1 MLVPEGAGG
10 VLGRQ
15 SQPTEETVLERQVL
29 IGSVHAGK
37 SLTRTTL
44 AVVSMLAPA
53 IGQAFVDNTTNIPA
67 GAPNNLSDTE
77 QVDFGD
83 IDGDGDLDA
92 VFADGGDSGLYQN
105 RVWINQGFAQGG
117 VTGVFGDDTATRF
130 PAVLDPSR
138 DIELVDLDDD
148 GDLDVQIANNSQQFN
163 RTSRWWINQGG
174 IQGGNAGFYVDYTAA
189 RWVGL
194 NAPPSSLPAS
204 QLLPNGFLDFSSDA
218 DFADLD
224 NDGDLDL
231 VHTSVG
237 GTHSGLTPTRLFLN
251 NGAGFFSEFN
261 PSGFQLTVVNIVNGQ
276 PGLWCDGAQQAN
288 TTNSSGAFCDI
299 ATVAI
304 DSDVADSDG
313 DFDIDILGG
322 DRANQPRLYR
332 NRLSEIGVLGFR
344 DVTNAVF
351 AADVCTGNGKYEQ
364 ECGDLDDD
372 GDLDIYGVNWGGP
385 LPFPDNHVVNTGAG
399 QYQLQ
404 ATLAGSSAD
413 EEEADFL
420 DYDGDGDLDVM
431 LANFAGRDQLYRND
445 LAGGVATLVRVTN
458 AQMPT
463 TALISRDVDTADLD
477 QDGDCDAMIANGS
490 GDYRNAY
497 YVNTTQVPDAR
508 APRIPALEQVSNTA
522 SSANPIPVRAHVFD
536 NQADYITRF
545 NATTLEHRVNGGAWV
560 ATPMTHS
567 GAQVF
572 RGELPPNLSGS
583 VEYRVR
589 SIDAQG
595 NVGLSAS
602 KTFARSYTPTSYCTA
617 GTSSGGCVATL
628 ASSGA
633 PSIGAPSGFTL
644 SVTGADGQRQGLVFY
659 GVSGRLAT
667 SFPPGGTGFLCVKL
681 PVQRLAVANTGGTA
695 SACDGGLHYDWL
707 SYLAANPGA
716 LGAPFAAGATV
727 NAQAWLRDGN
737 SPGGSIL
744 SQGLEFVTLP

>member
-1 MLVPEGAGG
+1 
-10 VLGRQ
+10 
-15 SQPTEETVLERQVL
+15 VLERQFL
-29 IGSVHAGK
+29 MGSVHAGK

-53 IGQAFVDNTTNIPA
+53 FGQAFVDNTTNIPA

-117 VTGVFGDDTATRF
+117 VTGFFADDTATRF

-138 DIELVDLDDD
+138 DIELVDLDSD
-148 GDLDVQIANNSQQFN
+148 GDLDIQIANNSQLFS
-163 RTSRWWINQGG
+163 RTSRWWVNQGG
-174 IQGGNAGFYVDYTAA
+174 IQGGSAGFYVDDSAA

-194 NAPPSSLPAS
+194 GAPPSSLPAS
-204 QLLPNGFLDFSSDA
+204 QLLPSGFLDYSSDA

-237 GTHSGLTPTRLFLN
+237 AVHQGLTPTRLFLN
-251 NGAGFFSEFN
+251 DGAGFFAEFN
-261 PSGFQLTVVNIVNGQ
+261 PSGFQLTNINISNGQ
-276 PGLWCDGAQQAN
+276 PGLWCQGVQQAN
-288 TTNSSGAFCDI
+288 TTNSSGAFCDV

-304 DSDVADSDG
+304 DSDLGDSDG
-313 DFDIDILGG
+313 DFDLDILGG
-322 DRANQPRLYR
+322 DRQDQPRLYR
-332 NRLSEIGVLGFR
+332 NQLTENGALGFR
-344 DVTNAVF
+344 DVTAAVF
-351 AADVCTGNGKYEQ
+351 AANVCTGQGKYEQ
-364 ECGDLDDD
+364 EWGDLDDD
-372 GDLDIYGVNWGGP
+372 GDLDIYGVNWGGGS
-385 LPFPDNHVVNTGAG
+385 FFDNHVSNTGAG
-399 QYQLQ
+399 QYALQ
-404 ATLAGSSAD
+404 QTLTGSIYD

-431 LANFAGRDQLYRND
+431 LANFSGRDQLYRNT
-445 LAGGVATLVRVTN
+445 LSGGVATLTIVTN
-458 AQMPT
+458 ANMPNVS
-463 TALISRDVDTADLD
+463 LISRDVETADLD

-490 GDYRNAY
+490 GDRRNAY
-497 YVNTTQVPDAR
+497 YLNTTQVPDAR
-508 APRIPALEQVSNTA
+508 APRIPALEQVSNA
-522 SSANPIPVRAHVFD
+522 PSGANPIAVRAHVFD

-545 NATTLEHRVNGGAWV
+545 NTTTLEHRVNGGAWV
-560 ATPMTHS
+560 TAPMVHS

-595 NVGLSAS
+595 NAGVSIS
-602 KTFARSYTPTSYCTA
+602 RTFSRGFPALSYCTA

-628 ASSGA
+628 GSTGA
-633 PSIGAPSGFTL
+633 PSVSAPSGFTL
-644 SVTGADGQRQGLVFY
+644 SVSGADGQRQGLVFY
-659 GVSGRLAT
+659 GLSGPLST
-667 SFPPGGTGFLCVKL
+667 SYPPGGTGFLCVKL
-681 PVQRLAVANTGGTA
+681 PVQRLPASNSGGA
-695 SACDGGLHYDWL
+695 SAQCTGAFQYDWL
-707 SYLAANPGA
+707 VYLSANPGA
-716 LGAPFAAGATV
+716 MGAPFAAGVTV
-727 NAQAWLRDGN
+727 NAQCWLRDGG